1 MKTFYIKLTKIVIV
15 ILLIIIIGMIVN
27 KNLNKIYEG
36 NDADEEAEIQRMT
49 DELTDKMIRYSAT
62 IKDKIGRVIKS
73 ESLEAMKNTQLLI
86 EEVERNEAN
95 IANSIGEYPNIN
107 NYKNLMDNIQLIVDN
122 LDLQSGA
129 YKGTMYDLTDIQSES
144 IRDLLSSKKI
154 LFSEHDM

>member
-15 ILLIIIIGMIVN
+15 IFLIIIIGIIVN

-36 NDADEEAEIQRMT
+36 NEDDTKIKEMT

-62 IKDKIGRVIKS
+62 IKDKIGKVIKS
-73 ESLEAMKNTQLLI
+73 QSLDAMKNTNMLI
-86 EEVERNEAN
+86 EEVEQNEKK
-95 IANSIGEYPNIN
+95 IANSIGEYPNVD
-107 NYKNLMDNIQLIVDN
+107 NYKNLMDNIQSIVDN
-122 LDLQSGA
+122 LDLQNDS
-129 YKGTMYDLTDIQSES
+129 YKGTINDLTKIQSES

>member
-15 ILLIIIIGMIVN
+15 IFLIIIIGIIVN

-36 NDADEEAEIQRMT
+36 NEDDPKIKEMT

-62 IKDKIGRVIKS
+62 IKDKIGKVIKS
-73 ESLEAMKNTQLLI
+73 QSLDAMKNTNMLI
-86 EEVERNEAN
+86 EEVEQNEKK
-95 IANSIGEYPNIN
+95 IANSIGEYPNVD
-107 NYKNLMDNIQLIVDN
+107 NYKNLMDNIQSIVDN
-122 LDLQSGA
+122 LDLQNDS
-129 YKGTMYDLTDIQSES
+129 YKGTINDLTKIQSES

>member
-15 ILLIIIIGMIVN
+15 IFLIIIIGIIVN

-36 NDADEEAEIQRMT
+36 NEDDTKIKEMT

-62 IKDKIGRVIKS
+62 IKDKIGKVIKS
-73 ESLEAMKNTQLLI
+73 QSLDAMKNTNMLI
-86 EEVERNEAN
+86 EEVEQNERK
-95 IANSIGEYPNIN
+95 IANSIGEYPNVD
-107 NYKNLMDNIQLIVDN
+107 NYKNLMDNIQSIVDN
-122 LDLQSGA
+122 LDLQNDS
-129 YKGTMYDLTDIQSES
+129 YKGTINDLTKIQSES

>member
-15 ILLIIIIGMIVN
+15 IFLIIIIGIIVN

-36 NDADEEAEIQRMT
+36 NEDDTKIKEMT

-62 IKDKIGRVIKS
+62 IKDKIGKVIKS
-73 ESLEAMKNTQLLI
+73 QSLDAMKNTNMLI
-86 EEVERNEAN
+86 EEVEQNGKN
-95 IANSIGEYPNIN
+95 IANSIGEYPNVD
-107 NYKNLMDNIQLIVDN
+107 NYKNLMDNIQSIVDN
-122 LDLQSGA
+122 LDLQNDS
-129 YKGTMYDLTDIQSES
+129 YKGTINDLTKIQSES

>member
-15 ILLIIIIGMIVN
+15 IFLIIIIGMIVN

-36 NDADEEAEIQRMT
+36 NEDDTKIEEKMT

-62 IKDKIGRVIKS
+62 IKDKIGKVIKS
-73 ESLEAMKNTQLLI
+73 QSLDAMRNTNMLI
-86 EEVERNEAN
+86 EEVEQNEKN
-95 IANSIGEYPNIN
+95 IANSIGEYPNVD
-107 NYKNLMDNIQLIVDN
+107 NYKNLMDNIQSIVDN
-122 LDLQSGA
+122 LDLQNDF
-129 YKGTMYDLTDIQSES
+129 YKGAIYDLTNIQSES